1 MLLKKAIG
9 YELQKEKPNTSE
21 DFFNRS
27 IVSYVEDG
35 VEKEFSVLYV
45 RYFDEVFSE
54 FLPYEQD
61 PLFSV
66 HERDV
71 SFKDTVALVSL
82 LAVPNNK
89 NKKRI
94 YINEKKELSSM
105 YANVDL
111 QLVKNIFTEIEE
123 KGEYM
128 LNGTVKLSV

>member
-1 MLLKKAIG
+1 MLLKKAVG

-27 IVSYVEDG
+27 VISYIEDG

-54 FLPYEQD
+54 FLPYEKD
-61 PLFSV
+61 PLFTV
-66 HERDV
+66 HGRDV

-89 NKKRI
+89 NKKRV
-94 YINEKKELSSM
+94 YINEKNELTSL
-105 YANVDL
+105 YANIDSQVIKD
-111 QLVKNIFTEIEE
+111 IFTAIEE
-123 KGEYM
+123 KGEYRW
-128 LNGTVKLSV
+128 NGTVKLSV